1 MEKTNIK
8 IFSGSASIDLA
19 EKISTY
25 LHLPLGKI
33 QTGKFAD
40 GEISVK
46 ICENV
51 RGTDVYIIQSTS
63 SDVNYNLMELL
74 IMIDAFKRASAT
86 RITAVIPYFG
96 YARQDRKDRP
106 RVPITAKLVANLL
119 TIAGASRILTMDL
132 HADQIQGFFDIPVD
146 HLFAAPIFI
155 EYLERNSD
163 GKDYVI
169 VSPDTGSVPRARGL
183 AKRLDAGLAIVDKR
197 RPQPNISEVVNI
209 IGEVAGKD
217 LIIYDD
223 IIDTAGTLV
232 NAAEKLKENGAR
244 SIWVC
249 CTHAILSN
257 NADERLKNSAIEKVI
272 FSDTIA
278 LSNTTAN
285 FKEMV
290 ILSVNE
296 LLGEAI
302 LRIHNNDSVSSLFV

>member
-8 IFSGSASIDLA
+8 IFSGSASIGLA

-40 GEISVK
+40 GEISIK

-63 SDVNYNLMELL
+63 HDVNYNLMELL

-183 AKRLDAGLAIVDKR
+183 AKRLNAGLAIVDKR

-209 IGEVAGKD
+209 IGEVSGKD

-223 IIDTAGTLV
+223 IIDTGGTLV
-232 NAAEKLKENGAR
+232 NAAEKLKEKGAR

-257 NADERLKNSAIEKVI
+257 NAEEKLKNSTIEKVI

-278 LSNTTAN
+278 LSNAAA
-285 FKEMV
+285 KLEEMV